1 MRESRLFI
9 ILISLVMGLAG
20 CSKETMI
27 GEYVDRCAV
36 RLDIDW
42 GPCGID
48 PDGMTALF
56 YPDSGKCAIN
66 IAMPVDGYWYLF
78 GTDGKIQTGF
88 QNVNG
93 STYYFDPSNGVMV
106 AGTSRTID
114 GVVYTFQA
122 DGTCTTQ
129 VATANSYNFNSGSN
143 SQNGSGT
150 SNTPNSGESNPEADG
165 GKTGVI
171 TAGSSR

>member
-1 MRESRLFI
+1 MTKKYKHLC
-9 ILISLVMGLAG
+9 GLQG
-20 CSKETMI
+20 IFRGK
-27 GEYVDRCAV
+27 RCQRPEDGALWTGW
-36 RLDIDW
+36 RTID
-42 GPCGID
+42 G
-48 PDGMTALF
+48 ARYYF